1 MSIVPLPPSNC
12 FLLYRA
18 SSKMV
23 VFYIPR
29 GDDVIYM
36 HKPWLIFFLSF
47 SSNLTFSVL
56 GHIHQGLDPLPVEP
70 ETPLA
75 FYIPRRDSTSPS
87 IYVWN
92 QDVYSSLLP
101 LFMSP
106 PRPPPLPTSPTP
118 SLSPC
123 SSWNLRLVEKYV
135 LAVTCCCFPLTDLYK
150 TDVIVCQLRNL
161 LFSLVEMDNLSKF
174 QWLIAAK
181 RSTTSLWKLYN
192 WLQICLNF

>member
-1 MSIVPLPPSNC
+1 
-12 FLLYRA
+12 
-18 SSKMV
+18 MV

-29 GDDVIYM
+29 CDDVIYM
-36 HKPWLIFFLSF
+36 HNPWLIFFLSF

-106 PRPPPLPTSPTP
+106 PRPP
-118 SLSPC
+118 C

-181 RSTTSLWKLYN
+181 RSVTSSWKLYN
-192 WLQICLNF
+192 W

>member
-12 FLLYRA
+12 FPLYRA
-18 SSKMV
+18 STKMV

-29 GDDVIYM
+29 CDDVIYM
-36 HKPWLIFFLSF
+36 HNPWLIFFLSF

-75 FYIPRRDSTSPS
+75 FYIPRKDSTSPS

-150 TDVIVCQLRNL
+150 TDVIVRQLKNSL
-161 LFSLVEMDNLSKF
+161 VSLVEMDIIY
-174 QWLIAAK
+174 Q
-181 RSTTSLWKLYN
+181 
-192 WLQICLNF
+192 NFND